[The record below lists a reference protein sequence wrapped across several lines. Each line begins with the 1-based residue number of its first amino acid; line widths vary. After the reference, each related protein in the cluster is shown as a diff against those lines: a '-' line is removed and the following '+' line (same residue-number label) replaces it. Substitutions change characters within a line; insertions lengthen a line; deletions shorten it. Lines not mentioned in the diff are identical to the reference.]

1 MWFLIAAFV
10 VCSVLDLIAEA
21 AGFDSCAFFLRL
33 LAMPLL
39 IGVLLAARP
48 RLGRTVVLVLGA
60 LLMSWLGDTAGGASS
75 LAKIVLFL
83 VAQFFFIAAF
93 WPHRRRSLLRRP
105 AAVLVYVL
113 FAGAIAVAMVGRA
126 GSLAVPVA
134 IYGFS
139 LVTMAILATGISRR
153 AGIGAVLFV
162 ISDSLLGLSWF
173 YHPVSDNLLDF
184 LIMLSYLTAQGLLVW
199 GVVTADRRGRLRTR

>member
-1 MWFLIAAFV
+1 MWVLTAAFV
-10 VCSVLDLIAEA
+10 VCSILDLVAEA
-21 AGFDSCAFFLRL
+21 LGLDGAAFFLRL

-48 RLGRTVVLVLGA
+48 ALSRTVVLVLGA
-60 LLMSWLGDTAGGASS
+60 LVLSWLGDTAGGASN

-93 WPHRRRSLLRRP
+93 WPHRRHSLLRRRW
-105 AAVLVYVL
+105 AVLVYVAL
-113 FAGAIAVAMVGRA
+113 AGVIAVALISKA
-126 GSLAVPVA
+126 GDLAVPIA
-134 IYGFS
+134 IYGLS

-153 AGIGAVLFV
+153 AGVGGLLFV

-173 YHPVSDNLLDF
+173 YHPVSDNILDF
-184 LIMLSYLTAQGLLVW
+184 LIMLTYLTAQGLLVW
-199 GVVTADRRGRLRTR
+199 GVIRADQRRRSLG